1 MADLSG
7 EWKVVM
13 DDSQNTEIC
22 VQLTCWVIQ
31 RQLQSTSK
39 VDFLIKLPSVKFVQQ
54 LGKTSRIAVAGTKAP
69 CLQRCPLSVS
79 VPDRKKVCV
88 EFFSLVSSRSPRKVI

>member
-1 MADLSG
+1 
-7 EWKVVM
+7 M
-13 DDSQNTEIC
+13 DGSQNTEIC

-31 RQLQSTSK
+31 RQLRSTSK
-39 VDFLIKLPSVKFVQQ
+39 ADFLIELPSVKFVQQ
-54 LGKTSRIAVAGTKAP
+54 LGKTSRVAVAGTNAL

-88 EFFSLVSSRSPRKVI
+88 EFFALVSSRSTRKVI

>member
-1 MADLSG
+1 MDGSQST
-7 EWKVVM
+7 VV
-13 DDSQNTEIC
+13 C

-31 RQLQSTSK
+31 RQLRSTSK
-39 VDFLIKLPSVKFVQQ
+39 ADCLIKLPSVKFVQQ
-54 LGKTSRIAVAGTKAP
+54 LDKTSRVAVAGTKAS

-88 EFFSLVSSRSPRKVI
+88 EFFSLGSSRSPRKVI